1 MAWLRRNV
9 TLRYGIPMV
18 SSQIRN
24 TSICLRSPQLLV
36 TGGSF
41 GLREFAQI
49 RYDYQKLHRKM
60 DPDLEAKLKKSTTLE
75 SEYEKIQNSTFD
87 DWKSIRGPRPW
98 EDSITVQAQQK
109 ALSSKS
115 S

>member
-18 SSQIRN
+18 
-24 TSICLRSPQLLV
+24 LLV